1 MNTELNIPEN
11 KIASK
16 ETGFPD
22 WLTHSN
28 VWFWNFGYNILYED
42 KIFSFIVLT
51 VNFIK
56 TRQCLW

>member
-1 MNTELNIPEN
+1 MMSEIFMNSMNTELNIPEN

-28 VWFWNFGYNILYED
+28 V
-42 KIFSFIVLT
+42 
-51 VNFIK
+51 
-56 TRQCLW
+56 